1 MGHETT
7 RVNETDESSP
17 MLAEVLAVEE
27 KEMLGCF
34 MASAISGSLEMDK
47 MQGEEEK
54 STLWD
59 LKVKTSC

>member
-1 MGHETT
+1 
-7 RVNETDESSP
+7 
-17 MLAEVLAVEE
+17 MLAEVLADEE

-34 MASAISGSLEMDK
+34 MASAISESLEMDK

-59 LKVKTSC
+59 FFFY